1 MAKEIMEQL
10 KKQGRVTRGWMGVSI
25 QDLTPELAET
35 FGVKDLEGALIT
47 DVIPGSPADKAGL
60 KKEDIV
66 VECNGKKIN
75 RIQDF
80 SRLVGKTHIGESVK
94 LIVVRDRE
102 RKSFVVTVKENEEVK
117 KLAPKKMSPDIGIQ
131 VEELTPEVAQNF
143 GYPESEQGVVVF
155 QVEPRSAADEAG
167 LKSGD
172 VIKEVNRKPVN
183 SLKDY
188 RDTLKASS
196 LQKGILFFVNR
207 KEGSFFVV
215 VKEQ

>member
-1 MAKEIMEQL
+1 L
-10 KKQGRVTRGWMGVSI
+10 KNSFL
-25 QDLTPELAET
+25 LT
-35 FGVKDLEGALIT
+35 
-47 DVIPGSPADKAGL
+47 
-60 KKEDIV
+60 KKGDIA

-75 RIQDF
+75 RIQDV
-80 SRLVGKTHIGESVK
+80 SRLVGKTPIGESVK

-102 RKSFVVTVKENEEVK
+102 RKSFVVTVKEKEDVK
-117 KLAPKKMSPDIGIQ
+117 KLAPEKMGSDIGMRI
-131 VEELTPEVAQNF
+131 EELTPEVAQNF
-143 GYPESEQGVVVF
+143 GYPETEQGVLIS

-188 RDTLKASS
+188 RDILKYSS
-196 LQKGILFFVNR
+196 LQEGILFFVNR